1 MRKICEDF
9 LVQAT
14 EQLSD
19 RHWLMRL
26 RSSSAL
32 PEMHP
37 GQFVQVHIEDS
48 PTTYLRRP
56 ISINM
61 VDYERNEILL
71 LVAAI
76 GEGTRHL
83 VRKKPGDKVNCLLPL
98 GNSFTMPRSTDE
110 CFLLVG
116 GGVGIAP
123 MLFLGKR
130 LVETGVRPSILLGAR
145 TADELLEKEMFN
157 ELGDLYLTTEDG
169 SEGEK
174 GYVTNHSILKEKQ
187 FDRIATC
194 GPKPMMMSV
203 ARYAKQ
209 NDIECEVSL
218 ENDMACGL
226 GACLCCVE
234 DTTDGHICVC
244 TEGPVL
250 NIKKLLWQL

>member
-1 MRKICEDF
+1 
-9 LVQAT
+9 
-14 EQLSD
+14 
-19 RHWLMRL
+19 
-26 RSSSAL
+26 
-32 PEMHP
+32 
-37 GQFVQVHIEDS
+37 
-48 PTTYLRRP
+48 
-56 ISINM
+56 
-61 VDYERNEILL
+61 
-71 LVAAI
+71 
-76 GEGTRHL
+76 
-83 VRKKPGDKVNCLLPL
+83 
-98 GNSFTMPRSTDE
+98 
-110 CFLLVG
+110 
-116 GGVGIAP
+116 
-123 MLFLGKR
+123 
-130 LVETGVRPSILLGAR
+130 
-145 TADELLEKEMFN
+145 MFS
-157 ELGDLYLTTEDG
+157 EFGDLYLTTEDG

-174 GYVTNHSILKEKQ
+174 GYVTNHSILKEKR